1 MSGWVFEA
9 ADVTGDYSLG
19 DMGSYGGGFSGA
31 SGILSAK
38 EGMSTL
44 VESARTLGAD
54 ADGLLGPLM
63 TLSAALQVT
72 AGAFQLYKG
81 VTSAVAAARAMHQAA
96 AAAEGA
102 AALAN
107 PFMWPN
113 LVLAGAAMGATYAT
127 FQFASGEWQFPS
139 VDLSKPSER
148 EMAASRVAGVQ

>member
-9 ADVTGDYSLG
+9 ADVSGDYSLG
-19 DMGSYGGGFSGA
+19 EVGSYSGGFSGT
-31 SGILSAK
+31 SGISGAK

-44 VESARTLGAD
+44 VESARALGAD
-54 ADGLLGPLM
+54 TDGLLGPLM

-81 VTSAVAAARAMHQAA
+81 VMSAVAAARAMHQAA
-96 AAAEGA
+96 AAVEGA

-113 LVLAGAAMGATYAT
+113 LVIAGAAMGGVYAA

-148 EMAASRVAGVQ
+148 ELAASRVAGVR